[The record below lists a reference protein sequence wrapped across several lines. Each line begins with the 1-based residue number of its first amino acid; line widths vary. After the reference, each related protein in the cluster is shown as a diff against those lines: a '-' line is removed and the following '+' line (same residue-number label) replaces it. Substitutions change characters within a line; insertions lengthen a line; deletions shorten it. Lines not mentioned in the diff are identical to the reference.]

1 MYCVCYVRISEI
13 EMSAI
18 HLMWCFIFI
27 GVLEEAEFYNV
38 TEVIQICKERI
49 KSRDDSNNQVS
60 VLLYLYLSTIDTCT
74 CLIVYMSV
82 NYLYYIV
89 SESLTAL
96 KLDKLTVINVTCICI
111 NFSDRAHII

>member
-1 MYCVCYVRISEI
+1 
-13 EMSAI
+13 MSAI

-60 VLLYLYLSTIDTCT
+60 VLLYLYLA
-74 CLIVYMSV
+74 M
-82 NYLYYIV
+82 
-89 SESLTAL
+89 
-96 KLDKLTVINVTCICI
+96 
-111 NFSDRAHII
+111 